1 MNEIDGNGK
10 VVRLTDLDAV
20 SPSSPLA
27 EAPAP
32 FQEPSAVQDST
43 GTQDKEPLKE
53 DSAAAAIALEVA
65 SSSAAIPKPD
75 WAEELKGFADIL
87 AEDACSAVLGFYQ
100 NIASFEAGRAG
111 VCAALL
117 ACKMAG
123 LPNLCY
129 SPELSRGA
137 QGVQPNGC

>member
-1 MNEIDGNGK
+1 M
-10 VVRLTDLDAV
+10 VRLTDLEAV
-20 SPSSPLA
+20 SPSPPLA

-53 DSAAAAIALEVA
+53 DSAAAAEAPEVA
-65 SSSAAIPKPD
+65 SSSAAIPQPD
-75 WAEELKGFADIL
+75 WADELKGFIDIL
-87 AEDACSAVLGFYQ
+87 SEDACSAVLDFYQ

-111 VCAALL
+111 VCALL
-117 ACKMAG
+117 ACKMAF

-129 SPELSRGA
+129 SLELSGGA
-137 QGVQPNGC
+137 QRVQLNGC

>member
-1 MNEIDGNGK
+1 VNEIDGNGK
-10 VVRLTDLDAV
+10 VVRLTDLEAV

-27 EAPAP
+27 EAPSP

-53 DSAAAAIALEVA
+53 DSAAAAEAPEVA
-65 SSSAAIPKPD
+65 SSSAPIPQPD
-75 WAEELKGFADIL
+75 WAEELKGFTDIL
-87 AEDACSAVLGFYQ
+87 SEDACSAVLGFYQ

-117 ACKMAG
+117 ACRIAC
-123 LPNLCY
+123 LPNVCC
-129 SPELSRGA
+129 SRELSRGA
-137 QGVQPNGC
+137 QRVQPKGC